1 MIASPAKNGLL
12 YALAGFALLSCGDAV
27 IKSMAGEWPG
37 TAVAALRYCLGAIGL
52 GALLWTQEGRA
63 GFIIPKPKMQLLRG
77 VSVAIATIAFFMAIF
92 AMPLSEATSIV
103 FISPMLTAILS
114 AVFLGERAA
123 RATWIAA
130 GTAFCGVLIILRP
143 DLMAL
148 GPVAIL
154 PLIAALAMAFMMI
167 GNRSV
172 AGSGSALQMQFLI
185 AVIAV
190 PVLLLA
196 TLLGHFSGYAG
207 LAVGYPSWS
216 VVGRCLIV
224 AVSASTAHWLVYMG
238 TTRSSAAAIAPMVY
252 AQLLVALALGIIFYG
267 EWPDATALF
276 GASIIVGAGLYLW
289 YNQRPRLSR

>member
-185 AVIAV
+185 AVINIAWPFFWLCWV
-190 PVLLLA
+190 
-196 TLLGHFSGYAG
+196 SCG
-207 LAVGYPSWS
+207 LPKLVGCGPLPYCC
-216 VVGRCLIV
+216 G
-224 AVSASTAHWLVYMG
+224 
-238 TTRSSAAAIAPMVY
+238 
-252 AQLLVALALGIIFYG
+252 
-267 EWPDATALF
+267 
-276 GASIIVGAGLYLW
+276 
-289 YNQRPRLSR
+289 